1 MTTIIEPCC
10 AERQLPALLREQK
23 GRAVLFQTYGDVKLT
38 AMTKAVSGMTGR
50 GHRMTLAVP
59 QVTKETLQFA
69 AKGIRLGTMTALR
82 LITRD
87 DQSALIREH
96 LAALTS
102 AAPASAAVPVASA
115 SGPASA
121 PAVAAVPP
129 ASPIIDYAIDPAL
142 AFSLLMFDGPQG
154 VVILQGDILQAVT
167 PALRLYAGQFA
178 TDPAAI
184 KPITATIDAL
194 FRARR
199 APAAV
204 PEAAVPEASASGSA
218 PAVPTAT
225 PEASASGSPA
235 APADNKKPRK
245 TKK

>member
-59 QVTKETLQFA
+59 AVAKETLQFA
-69 AKGIRLGTMTALR
+69 AKGIRLGTMTTLR

-96 LAALTS
+96 LAA
-102 AAPASAAVPVASA
+102 
-115 SGPASA
+115 
-121 PAVAAVPP
+121 
-129 ASPIIDYAIDPAL
+129 PIIDYAIDPAL

-194 FRARR
+194 FRARHT
-199 APAAV
+199 ALTPAAV
-204 PEAAVPEASASGSA
+204 PEASVPEASASGS
-218 PAVPTAT
+218 
-225 PEASASGSPA
+225 A

-245 TKK
+245 TKKQ